1 MENSVH
7 EEPVKIN
14 NPDGIGR
21 RVWKRVVGQLDSPE
35 VVQEWDQAILRIAR
49 EARPN
54 NTEEQ
59 LEAVRKK
66 WHLLAR
72 GMGVAASTVDIAIA
86 GIFTAKGVDTIVAGR
101 RVFPA
106 NIHTMPSSGEQRR
119 NAALRQI
126 AFASPNFAIAGA
138 TVAFRPA
145 RLGLSLAGHIAGAG
159 GERVARIVNAIT
171 QRGRSTESPSPV
183 NQDAVFYGSSAAAR

>member
-35 VVQEWDQAILRIAR
+35 VVKEWDQAILRVAR
-49 EARPN
+49 EARPEY
-54 NTEEQ
+54 TEKQ
-59 LEAVRKK
+59 LKDVAER

-86 GIFTAKGVDTIVAGR
+86 GIFTAKGVDTIAAGR

-106 NIHTMPSSGEQRR
+106 NIHTMPSLGEQRR

-126 AFASPNFAIAGA
+126 AAGSPFVAIAGA
-138 TVAFRPA
+138 TVAIRPA
-145 RLGLSLAGHIAGAG
+145 RLGLSLAGHLAGAG

-171 QRGRSTESPSPV
+171 HKGRS
-183 NQDAVFYGSSAAAR
+183 DILFYGAGVAHQTKL